1 MPDVVKLDVP
11 LFIRLLELAREDV
24 KQDAD
29 LHDVAEAV
37 IRLSQE
43 GVATM
48 ADYDSIVGFMQK
60 QGDTASKEEYAPDDI
75 RRFKQIV
82 DLADNGEPTEYTNTP
97 KEEYAAMDAVT
108 SKAGGGWQTPKDPAD
123 IKGEHP
129 SLYPGK
135 VYGVR

>member
-1 MPDVVKLDVP
+1 MDIIRLDVP

-37 IRLSQE
+37 IRLSQQ
-43 GVATM
+43 GPVTM
-48 ADYDSIVGFMQK
+48 AAYDQIVSFMQK

-82 DLADNGEPTEYTNTP
+82 DLADSGEPTEYSNTP
-97 KEEYAAMDAVT
+97 KEEYAAIDSVT
-108 SKAGGGWQTPKDPAD
+108 TAAGGGMQAPKHPAD
-123 IKGEHP
+123 IRGEQP
-129 SLYPGK
+129 SIYPGK
-135 VYGVR
+135 VYGAR

>member
-1 MPDVVKLDVP
+1 MDIVKLDVP
-11 LFIRLLELAREDV
+11 LFIRLLELAREDI

-29 LHDVAEAV
+29 IHDLAQRV
-37 IRLSQE
+37 IELSRDNT
-43 GVATM
+43 ATM
-48 ADYDSIVGFMQK
+48 ADYDNIVAFMK
-60 QGDTASKEEYAPDDI
+60 AQGKNSTEEESMGNDDI
-75 RRFKQIV
+75 RRFRQIV
-82 DLADNGEPTEYTNTP
+82 DLADKQQTEYTNTP